1 VEKTRKIDFA
11 TLGLKD
17 AIDLAVLIEE
27 EAKDRYGEFADSMEM
42 HHTPVAAK
50 FFRFMQGVETMH
62 EDKLLLRRT
71 ELFGNQ
77 PRTVTREMIYD
88 IEAPE
93 THEPRVF
100 MTARQA
106 LAVAMEAEKKAYA
119 FFAEALQRVTDAGVK
134 ELFTELR
141 EEEEE
146 HQRLVQK
153 QIDKLA
159 PEDAG
164 DIRDYEDPPVMQ

>member
-1 VEKTRKIDFA
+1 MDKTRKIDFS
-11 TLGLKD
+11 TLGLRD

-27 EAKDRYGEFADSMEM
+27 EAKDRYGEFAASMEL
-42 HHTPVAAK
+42 HHTPIAAK

-62 EDKLLLRRT
+62 EDKLLLRRR
-71 ELFGNQ
+71 ELFGDE
-77 PRTVTREMIYD
+77 PATVTREMIYD

-106 LAVAMEAEKKAYA
+106 LGVALEAEKKAYA
-119 FFAEALQRVTDAGVK
+119 FFAEALGRVTDPGVK
-134 ELFTELR
+134 ELFTEFR
-141 EEEEE
+141 EEEAE
-146 HQRLVQK
+146 HQQLVQK
-153 QIDKLA
+153 QIDKLG
-159 PEDAG
+159 PEDTG